1 MGSNCTNESSIT
13 VIEDVTPPIAEAG
26 TAVVLDCQTTSV
38 TLDGSGSSF
47 GPNFIYQWST
57 NNGNFIGGTTTISTE
72 VDLAGNYNLDVINIQ
87 NGCTSSDFVLVNEN
101 DNAPNG
107 IIYTIDQPECHGDQ
121 GSISIETIDGGTAP
135 YVYSIDGINYYS
147 GHIFTIEAGD
157 YTLYAQDALGCET
170 QVDFE
175 IPELEPI
182 EIFLTSEATINL
194 GDDYQ
199 IEALTNIL
207 SNQIASISWTPSHN
221 LSCDNCL
228 NPKVEQLFDN
238 ATYTLTIVNNN
249 GCKISAKI
257 TINVD
262 KARDIYIPNV
272 FTPNGDGEND
282 IFMIY
287 AGDLSQIKQVNTFM
301 IYDRWGET
309 IFRAADFVQM
319 DPQNGWDGTFKGET
333 MNPQVFVYWAEVEF
347 IDGLKV
353 LFKGDVALRK

>member
-1 MGSNCTNESSIT
+1 MG
-13 VIEDVTPPIAEAG
+13 DVHI
-26 TAVVLDCQTTSV
+26 
-38 TLDGSGSSF
+38 
-47 GPNFIYQWST
+47 
-57 NNGNFIGGTTTISTE
+57 
-72 VDLAGNYNLDVINIQ
+72 
-87 NGCTSSDFVLVNEN
+87 
-101 DNAPNG
+101 

-309 IFRAADFVQM
+309 IFRAADFVPM